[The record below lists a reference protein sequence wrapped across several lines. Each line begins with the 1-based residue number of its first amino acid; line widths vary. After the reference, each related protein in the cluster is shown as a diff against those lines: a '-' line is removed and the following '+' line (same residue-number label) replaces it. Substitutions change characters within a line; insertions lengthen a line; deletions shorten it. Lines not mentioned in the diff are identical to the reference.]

1 MVTRNVFSEYNYCV
15 NWSAQK
21 DDIRLKI
28 LSKQNLD
35 AQFELATLLKTR
47 LRHRCFP
54 VNLLI
59 LLGISFSQE
68 TSRRLLLDII
78 EIKWGNFWNEIGK
91 KA

>member
-1 MVTRNVFSEYNYCV
+1 MSIGLPK
-15 NWSAQK
+15 K
-21 DDIRLKI
+21 DDIRIKI

-35 AQFELATLLKTR
+35 AQSEPAILLKTR

-59 LLGISFSQE
+59 LLGTPFSQE

-78 EIKWGNFWNEIGK
+78 EIE
-91 KA
+91 

>member
-1 MVTRNVFSEYNYCV
+1 MSIGLPK
-15 NWSAQK
+15 K

-35 AQFELATLLKTR
+35 AQSEPAILLKTR
-47 LRHRCFP
+47 HRHRCFP

-59 LLGISFSQE
+59 LLGTPFSQE

-78 EIKWGNFWNEIGK
+78 ESKWGNFWNQIGK

>member
-1 MVTRNVFSEYNYCV
+1 MSIGLPK
-15 NWSAQK
+15 K

-35 AQFELATLLKTR
+35 AQSEPAILLKTR
-47 LRHRCFP
+47 LRHRYFP

-59 LLGISFSQE
+59 LLGTPFSQE

-78 EIKWGNFWNEIGK
+78 EIEWGNFWNQIGK